1 MNGNFPMSDKLII
14 HTAATLPNE
23 LVSERCLCT
32 SASFNIYAE
41 TVSEETPGIAEP
53 GSNGKP

>member
-1 MNGNFPMSDKLII
+1 MEIFQCLKKLII

-32 SASFNIYAE
+32 SAPLKIYAE

>member
-1 MNGNFPMSDKLII
+1 MEIFQCLNKLKI

-32 SASFNIYAE
+32 SASFIIYAE